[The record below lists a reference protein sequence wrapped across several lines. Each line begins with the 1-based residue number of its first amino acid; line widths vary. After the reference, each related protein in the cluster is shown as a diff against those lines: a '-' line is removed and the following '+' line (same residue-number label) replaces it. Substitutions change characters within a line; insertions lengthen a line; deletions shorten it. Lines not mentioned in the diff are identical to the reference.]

1 MKTNTPNPLVPQGT
15 APDKQGKSHVRI
27 AVFTIMAI
35 HAVLLGALL
44 LQGCKRTTA
53 GDMAASN
60 VDTNYPPPPIDTS
73 SPPPSPVGTA
83 GADTTPPPALPTIP
97 PQNPIVQTPPQNLTP
112 APTTHIDTP
121 TAQPTQPAGAATE
134 HVVVQHDTYSGIAK
148 KYNTTIKALTD
159 ANPGV
164 LPTRLKVGQKL
175 AIPGPSPI
183 AAGAANPSNGAS
195 SGQKTY
201 VVKSG
206 DNLMKIAKTTGT
218 SLKALRAANNLKTD
232 RITVGQKLVIPAKGA
247 TPAESGVGGTASA
260 PQTLPAP

>member
-1 MKTNTPNPLVPQGT
+1 MKTNTPSPLVPQGT
-15 APDKQGKSHVRI
+15 LPDKQGKSHVRI

-44 LQGCKRTTA
+44 LQGCKRTTTA
-53 GDMAASN
+53 DAIASN
-60 VDTNYPPPPIDTS
+60 MDTNYPPPPIDTS
-73 SPPPSPVGTA
+73 TPPPTPSGVSTA
-83 GADTTPPPALPTIP
+83 GTETTPPPLPTGP
-97 PQNPIVQTPPQNLTP
+97 NQNQVQAPPQNLTP
-112 APTTHIDTP
+112 PPTHVDT
-121 TAQPTQPAGAATE
+121 TTTQPAGAATE

-148 KYNTTIKALTD
+148 KYGTTVKALTD
-159 ANPGV
+159 ANPGI

-175 AIPGPSPI
+175 AIPGPGPI
-183 AAGAANPSNGAS
+183 AAGSPNSSNGAS

-206 DNLMKIAKTTGT
+206 DNLMKISKATGT

-232 RITVGQKLVIPAKGA
+232 RITVGQKLVIPAKGT

-260 PQTLPAP
+260 PQTLPVP